1 VDSIAEETTKIQTR
15 IDDTPFIMANYDK
28 FSAIHIYPQVV
39 SWIKKYGYLAT
50 VSEHAPYSKIGLG
63 RLVSQFKKR
72 TLRTPGGLLERLTRN
87 VEDGLL
93 GIIILR
99 IKQDDIIIKHFLW
112 QSVCQND
119 ATDQRITYYKS
130 LPH

>member
-39 SWIKKYGYLAT
+39 NWIKKYGYLAT

-63 RLVSQFKKR
+63 RLVSQFKKAD
-72 TLRTPGGLLERLTRN
+72 TENTRGF
-87 VEDGLL
+87 V
-93 GIIILR
+93 R
-99 IKQDDIIIKHFLW
+99 KA
-112 QSVCQND
+112 D
-119 ATDQRITYYKS
+119 AQCRSWATWNYYS
-130 LPH
+130 